1 VRRRSVG
8 RLPGLLGAAFS
19 LSLCCCWL
27 AAADARADPAQIERG
42 AYIFAAADC
51 GACHT
56 NVKEK
61 GPLLAGGRPLAT
73 PFGTFHSP
81 NITPDPETGI
91 GRWTD
96 ADFVR
101 ALREGVSPDGSHYF
115 PAFPYPSFTGMTDQD
130 MLDLKAYIFS
140 LPPVV
145 QPDREHEIDF
155 PFGWRFSVW
164 FWKQLNFTEGPFAPE
179 PARSAEWNRGAYL
192 VEALAHCGECHTP
205 RSWLG
210 GLDRAAAYS
219 GTTDG
224 PDGEKVPN
232 ITPDPE
238 TGLGTWSATDV
249 IRLLRTGQLP
259 DGDFV
264 GSVMGEVVENGTSKL
279 TDADRAA
286 IAAYLAG
293 LPSIANP
300 EAKAVKAE

>member
-1 VRRRSVG
+1 
-8 RLPGLLGAAFS
+8 
-19 LSLCCCWL
+19 
-27 AAADARADPAQIERG
+27 
-42 AYIFAAADC
+42 
-51 GACHT
+51 
-56 NVKEK
+56 
-61 GPLLAGGRPLAT
+61 
-73 PFGTFHSP
+73 
-81 NITPDPETGI
+81 
-91 GRWTD
+91 
-96 ADFVR
+96 
-101 ALREGVSPDGSHYF
+101 
-115 PAFPYPSFTGMTDQD
+115 
-130 MLDLKAYIFS
+130 
-140 LPPVV
+140 
-145 QPDREHEIDF
+145 
-155 PFGWRFSVW
+155 VW
-164 FWKQLNFTEGPFAPE
+164 FWKQLNFTEGPVAPD
-179 PARSAEWNRGAYL
+179 PARSPEWNRGAYL

-219 GTTDG
+219 GTTDW